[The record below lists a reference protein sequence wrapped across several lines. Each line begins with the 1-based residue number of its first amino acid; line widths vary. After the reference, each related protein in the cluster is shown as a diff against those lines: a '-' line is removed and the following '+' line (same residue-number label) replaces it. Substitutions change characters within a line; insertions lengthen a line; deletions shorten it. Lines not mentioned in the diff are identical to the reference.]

1 MDRSAHTWALVL
13 AAGDGRRLS
22 ALTADATGRA
32 VPKQFCS
39 LDGGSSLLQATIE
52 RAQSITDQQHISVIV
67 AGDHRRWWWH
77 TLQNL
82 PTANVVVQPHNRGTA
97 NGILLQLLQVTLL
110 DPEAEVV
117 LMPSDHFVVDE
128 EVLANAVRQALVY
141 VRTAPG
147 QIVLL
152 GMFPGRPDPDLGYIV
167 PGPPDGR
174 GMHVV
179 RAFVEKPARAK
190 AEELIERGAL
200 LNAFILIANCRALLD
215 LFSQTL
221 PDVLASMRQTLDC
234 RSDLRLELAK
244 LYERLPVCDFS
255 RQVLEKTHGP
265 VLRVMPVPECGW
277 SDLGT
282 PARLGQALTRIPC
295 LGRVSLRRATG
306 AEARVDLAI
315 NFQRAMRGHSSEMRA
330 IA

>member
-1 MDRSAHTWALVL
+1 MERSAHTWALVL
-13 AAGDGRRLS
+13 AAGDGQRLR
-22 ALTADATGRA
+22 ALTTDAAGRA

-39 LDGGSSLLQATIE
+39 LDGGSSLLQITIE
-52 RAQSITDQQHISVIV
+52 RAQSIADLRHISVIV
-67 AGDHRRWWWH
+67 AGDHRRWWRH

-82 PTANVVVQPHNRGTA
+82 PTVCVVVQPQNRGTA
-97 NGILLQLLQVTLL
+97 NGILLQLLHVVRL

-117 LMPSDHFVVDE
+117 LLPSDHFVVDE
-128 EVLANAVRQALVY
+128 EVLANAVRQALAY
-141 VRTAPG
+141 VRTASRR
-147 QIVLL
+147 IVLL
-152 GMFPGRPDPDLGYIV
+152 GMLPGRPDPDLGYIV

-190 AEELIERGAL
+190 AQELIERGAL

-221 PDVLASMRQTLDC
+221 PDVLASMQQTLDC
-234 RSDLRLELAK
+234 RSDLRLELAR

-282 PARLGQALTRIPC
+282 PARLGQALARIPG
-295 LGRVSLRRATG
+295 LGRDSLRRAIG
-306 AEARVDLAI
+306 AAERVDLAV
-315 NFQRAMRGHSSEMRA
+315 NYQRAMSGHSSEMRA

>member
-1 MDRSAHTWALVL
+1 MDCSAHTWALVL

-22 ALTADATGRA
+22 ALTTDATGRA

-39 LDGGSSLLQATIE
+39 LDGGSSLLQATIA
-52 RAQSITDQQHISVIV
+52 RAQSIADQRHTSVIV

-82 PTANVVVQPHNRGTA
+82 PKVNIVVQPHNRGTA
-97 NGILLQLLQVTLL
+97 NGILLQLLHIELL
-110 DPEAEVV
+110 DREAEVV
-117 LMPSDHFVVDE
+117 LLPSDHFVVDE
-128 EVLANAVRQALVY
+128 GVLTNAVRQALVH
-141 VRTAPG
+141 VRIAPR

-152 GMFPGRPDPDLGYIV
+152 GMVPGSPDPDLGYIV
-167 PGPPDGR
+167 PGRPDGR
-174 GMHVV
+174 GTHEV

-190 AEELIERGAL
+190 AEVLIERGAL
-200 LNAFILIANCRALLD
+200 LNAFILTAKCRALLD

-221 PDVLASMRQTLDC
+221 PDVLASMRQALDW
-234 RSDLRLELAK
+234 RSDRGLELAK

-255 RQVLEKTHGP
+255 RQVLEKTHGQ

-282 PARLGQALTRIPC
+282 PARLGQALARIP
-295 LGRVSLRRATG
+295 GPARSLPRRAVG
-306 AEARVDLAI
+306 VKARVDLAI
-315 NFQRAMRGHSSEMRA
+315 NYQRATGSHSSEMRA
-330 IA
+330 IG